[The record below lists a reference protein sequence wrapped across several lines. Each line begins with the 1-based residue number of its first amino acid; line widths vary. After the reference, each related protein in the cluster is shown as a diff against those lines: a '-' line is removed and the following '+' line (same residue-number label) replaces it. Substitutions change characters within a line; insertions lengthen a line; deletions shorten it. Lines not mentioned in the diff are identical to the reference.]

1 MNLRAKVYIENQK
14 KDAEAKLA
22 ARLTFLKEKG
32 LSPEVIKKD
41 ATFRQIKAIVRKA
54 ETRLA
59 AIRASEKLNQER
71 AQAKAE
77 KLAAKQAPQEM
88 ATAEPAEE
96 VSEKKPKKGKKEKAG
111 KEVKPEKKKEKKE
124 KKAEPEDKKSG
135 V

>member
-124 KKAEPEDKKSG
+124 KKAEPEEKK
-135 V
+135 

>member
-14 KDAEAKLA
+14 KDTEAKLA

-124 KKAEPEDKKSG
+124 KKAEPEDKK
-135 V
+135 

>member
-77 KLAAKQAPQEM
+77 KLAAKQAAQEM
-88 ATAEPAEE
+88 TPAEVAEE
-96 VSEKKPKKGKKEKAG
+96 VPEKKPKKGKKGQPEKG
-111 KEVKPEKKKEKKE
+111 VKPEKKKEKKE
-124 KKAEPEDKKSG
+124 KKAEPEDKK
-135 V
+135 

>member
-22 ARLTFLKEKG
+22 ARLTFLNEKG

-124 KKAEPEDKKSG
+124 KKAEPEDKK
-135 V
+135 

>member
-71 AQAKAE
+71 AQAKVE
-77 KLAAKQAPQEM
+77 KLAAKQAPQEKGP
-88 ATAEPAEE
+88 AEPVEE
-96 VSEKKPKKGKKEKAG
+96 VPGKKAKKGKKEQPEKG
-111 KEVKPEKKKEKKE
+111 VKPEKKKEKKE
-124 KKAEPEDKKSG
+124 KKAEPEDKK
-135 V
+135 

>member
-77 KLAAKQAPQEM
+77 KLAAKQAAQEM
-88 ATAEPAEE
+88 APAEVAEE
-96 VSEKKPKKGKKEKAG
+96 VPKKKPKKGKKEQPEKG
-111 KEVKPEKKKEKKE
+111 VKPEKKKEKKE
-124 KKAEPEDKKSG
+124 KKAEPEEKK
-135 V
+135 

>member
-124 KKAEPEDKKSG
+124 KKAEPEDKK
-135 V
+135 

>member
-1 MNLRAKVYIENQK
+1 MNLRARVYIENQK

>member
-96 VSEKKPKKGKKEKAG
+96 VSEKKPKKGKKEQPEKG
-111 KEVKPEKKKEKKE
+111 VKPEKKKEKKE
-124 KKAEPEDKKSG
+124 KKAEPEDKK
-135 V
+135 

>member
-14 KDAEAKLA
+14 KDTEAKLT

-124 KKAEPEDKKSG
+124 KKAEPEDKK
-135 V
+135 

>member
-77 KLAAKQAPQEM
+77 KLAAKQAPQEKVP
-88 ATAEPAEE
+88 AEPVEE
-96 VSEKKPKKGKKEKAG
+96 VPEKKPKKGKKEKAG

-124 KKAEPEDKKSG
+124 KKAEPEDKK
-135 V
+135 